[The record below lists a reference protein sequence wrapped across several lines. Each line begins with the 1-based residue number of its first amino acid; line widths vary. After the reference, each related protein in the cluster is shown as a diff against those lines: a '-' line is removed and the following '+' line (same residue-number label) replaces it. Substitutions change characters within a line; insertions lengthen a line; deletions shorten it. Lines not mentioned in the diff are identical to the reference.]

1 MAPETLPTNLADR
14 FSLQKKIL
22 TLNDITEDNDLAFS
36 EKSDVW
42 SYGVTL
48 WEIYTL
54 GRAPNKSTRQVKNGM
69 TLDIPTSIPEPYP
82 IRSVMNECWK
92 FEPGDHISRIFVLNS
107 KKVYTTPYS
116 H

>member
-69 TLDIPTSIPEPYP
+69 TLDIPTTVREP
-82 IRSVMNECWK
+82 IRNVMKQCWN
-92 FEPGDHISRIFVLNS
+92 FEPGDRLTYPEILKVL
-107 KKVYTTPYS
+107 YS
-116 H
+116 LTVVGTF